1 MDFSACVDDAFLAEF
16 GVEKGK
22 RRLISHEERGSVLS
36 RLDGESYKCNA
47 GGSLSNTLVA
57 LARLSAAAGA
67 PLRVGLAAAV
77 GGDALGDFYQAKME
91 KAGVGVAAL
100 PLPEG
105 TTGTV
110 IVLTTPDAQRTF
122 LSFLGDSARPP
133 QLGPGALA
141 HAQLLVVEG
150 YLLEQAET
158 AAAIAAVVAEARA
171 GGLLVALTCA
181 DAGVVRGAKAA
192 FTQVLDAG
200 VDVLFANAA
209 EAEELTGLR
218 EAAESAGALSRSVRL
233 AVVTDGSRGAHL
245 ATAQGA
251 RLHAPPHWMDSPPV
265 DTCGAGDAYAAGVLY
280 SLLHSASLAQA
291 GAFGA
296 RVASS
301 VISRNGARL
310 TTEAAAELAAA
321 FLYLDPSEDKPRTP
335 WATVSRMDSTN

>member
-1 MDFSACVDDAFLAEF
+1 
-16 GVEKGK
+16 
-22 RRLISHEERGSVLS
+22 
-36 RLDGESYKCNA
+36 
-47 GGSLSNTLVA
+47 
-57 LARLSAAAGA
+57 
-67 PLRVGLAAAV
+67 V

-133 QLGPGALA
+133 QLAAGALA

-158 AAAIAAVVAEARA
+158 AAAIAAVVREARA
-171 GGLLVALTCA
+171 GGVLVALTCA
-181 DAGVVRGAKAA
+181 DAGVVRGARAA

-200 VDVLFANAA
+200 VDVLFANAG
-209 EAEELTGLR
+209 EATELTGLA
-218 EAAESAGALSRSVRL
+218 EAADSAAELSRLVKL

-251 RLHAPPHWMDSPPV
+251 KLHAPPHWTETAPV

-310 TTEAAAELAAA
+310 TTEAAEQLAAA
-321 FLYLDPSEDKPRTP
+321 FLYLDPSEDQPRRP
-335 WATVSRMDSTN
+335 WVPATSTDTQ